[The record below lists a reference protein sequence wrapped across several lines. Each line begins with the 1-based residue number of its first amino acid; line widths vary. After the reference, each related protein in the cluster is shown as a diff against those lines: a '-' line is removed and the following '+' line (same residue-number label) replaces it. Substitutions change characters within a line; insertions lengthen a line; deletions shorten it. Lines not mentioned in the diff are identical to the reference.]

1 MSESKPRVGDGVGCS
16 LISRPAAEA
25 GLGRSRGRGVPMP
38 PAYLEAAGARLA
50 RREVAEG
57 VPLQLNLHV
66 AGHPGQL
73 SGAEAAHRGQLQPK
87 RVGETHSLAGV
98 GAATAGYPDPAASG
112 WRREGP
118 ATPIRSVSAG
128 SGSEAR
134 PALPWLHLRLLL
146 EAGSLAAVVGT
157 LRQRGYEAQV
167 ARDVGAGGPLSRH
180 GTPRPGGARPQRLGA
195 AQPSSRPTARRPS
208 WSFLLP
214 LRTLLAVTS
223 RILHPL

>member
-1 MSESKPRVGDGVGCS
+1 
-16 LISRPAAEA
+16 
-25 GLGRSRGRGVPMP
+25 MP

-57 VPLQLNLHV
+57 VSLQLNLHV

-98 GAATAGYPDPAASG
+98 GAAAARHPNSAASG

-118 ATPIRSVSAG
+118 ATPTRSVS
-128 SGSEAR
+128 SGPGPEAR
-134 PALPWLHLRLLL
+134 PALAWLHLRLLL
-146 EAGSLAAVVGT
+146 EAGPLAAVVGT

-180 GTPRPGGARPQRLGA
+180 GTPPPWRSPPA
-195 AQPSSRPTARRPS
+195 APRRCSAFSRPTARRPR
-208 WSFLLP
+208 WSCP
-214 LRTLLAVTS
+214 SRLRTLLAVTS
-223 RILHPL
+223 RIPHLL